1 MRGEHVREA
10 FPWKG
15 EEKVGQSEQV
25 REEQIRMFRLRLRAD
40 LTAYRLGHT
49 PLTREEAFALIERTR
64 AEILE
69 LFPEKGEVFDL
80 VLRPRFLRI
89 LNERALAEWGETDS
103 VN

>member
-1 MRGEHVREA
+1 
-10 FPWKG
+10 
-15 EEKVGQSEQV
+15 
-25 REEQIRMFRLRLRAD
+25 MFRLR

-49 PLTREEAFALIERTR
+49 PLTRKEANALIERTR

-69 LFPEKGEVFDL
+69 LFPGKGEVFDL

-89 LNERALAEWGETDS
+89 LNERALAEWGGMDS